1 MAQLCSTLSPVEQQQ
16 QVHQDFRHDPASGWW
31 SADGVFAGKSEEDV
45 IAALLA
51 LEEAEIASIG
61 DCMGGC
67 PMISPKL
74 QDFVRKG

>member
-1 MAQLCSTLSPVEQQQ
+1 MHKE
-16 QVHQDFRHDPASGWW
+16 FRHDPASGWW
-31 SADGVFAGKSEEDV
+31 SAEGFFVGKSEEDV
-45 IAALLA
+45 IAALLE

-67 PMISPKL
+67 SMIRPKL

>member
-1 MAQLCSTLSPVEQQQ
+1 MLYESLIMGVLFSI
-16 QVHQDFRHDPASGWW
+16 S
-31 SADGVFAGKSEEDV
+31 VFAGKSEEDV

-51 LEEAEIASIG
+51 LEEAEIAGIG